1 LAWWAGSASRIAPGS
16 EQANSGWI
24 IARPAVGISQPHP
37 TNPQLRIFLDQLLNQ
52 TEVPLLK
59 TTPAPPTPRNSSAMR
74 MAERK
79 YGVTEWRSA
88 GVAPAASSPLQIPGV
103 QLWQPVRDANG
114 AHDDGRPPIANAVES
129 GGPVLE
135 FRPPAHQETH
145 ESTRGDAQECESAP
159 VADSRPVEPLPSA
172 EKLPELLPGN
182 DRSSSD
188 VDADRPVAHTP
199 VDDEF
204 DVTTVDEPI
213 LSEKSTDVDEAEP
226 QEKAQQTAPAA
237 TAPVSPQPPLT
248 PQLKS
253 LRTRVRSVLKGYYMK
268 PLNSQEHD
276 PWEVM
281 HGMLAY
287 GVHSRIRQ
295 GGPRGDYITAVG
307 WLCYNRPCK
316 GQTLLY
322 VSPEGHLR
330 AKQGVGL
337 QGHMGQLLAMLA
349 QCHVAPDYPIRV
361 GDRDYT
367 IEDLIEAEQATCY
380 PKTELT
386 FKLIALSHY
395 LDLDATWVND
405 QGLEWDMPRLIREE
419 IAQPIRGAAC
429 GGTHRLSGLSLAVKA
444 RRKSGEPLDGEYAR
458 AAEFVKNYQNYAFR
472 LQNRDGSLST
482 KWFQG
487 SGDESDID
495 RRVKTT
501 GHILEWLVYSL
512 SDEELRDQRTIRSV
526 SYLANLLYS
535 NYSHEWEVGPVCH
548 ATHALLLYDERVFQP
563 FDPPGQSV
571 VTKDGPSNTA
581 GNRGSS
587 ARR

>member
-1 LAWWAGSASRIAPGS
+1 MNPVKLRGPILEFRA
-16 EQANSGWI
+16 
-24 IARPAVGISQPHP
+24 P
-37 TNPQLRIFLDQLLNQ
+37 TNQETQESTCGDSQ
-52 TEVPLLK
+52 EC
-59 TTPAPPTPRNSSAMR
+59 
-74 MAERK
+74 
-79 YGVTEWRSA
+79 RS
-88 GVAPAASSPLQIPGV
+88 APAAD
-103 QLWQPVRDANG
+103 VR
-114 AHDDGRPPIANAVES
+114 
-129 GGPVLE
+129 
-135 FRPPAHQETH
+135 PA
-145 ESTRGDAQECESAP
+145 
-159 VADSRPVEPLPSA
+159 EPLPSN
-172 EKLPELLPGN
+172 EKLPALLPGN
-182 DRSSSD
+182 DRSNN
-188 VDADRPVAHTP
+188 DAAADHAVANTP
-199 VDDEF
+199 VEDQF
-204 DVTTVDEPI
+204 DVAAEDEVDPTLPTITADAAE
-213 LSEKSTDVDEAEP
+213 SEP
-226 QEKAQQTAPAA
+226 QEKVRDVAPSKI
-237 TAPVSPQPPLT
+237 TPVSPPPPLT

-253 LRTRVRSVLKGYYMK
+253 LRTRVRSVLKGYYLK

-316 GQTLLY
+316 GQSLLY

-349 QCHVAPDYPIRV
+349 QCRVSADYPIRV
-361 GDRDYT
+361 GDRDFT
-367 IEDLIEAEQATCY
+367 IQDLIEAEKATCY
-380 PKTELT
+380 PKSELT
-386 FKLIALSHY
+386 FKLIALTNY

-405 QGLEWDMPRLIREE
+405 QGLEWDIPRLIREE

-487 SGDESDID
+487 SGDESDTD

-526 SYLANLLYS
+526 TYLANLLYS
-535 NYSHEWEVGPVCH
+535 NYSHEWEVGPVSH

-563 FDPPGQSV
+563 FDPPGQTVVSKDDTSNSV
-571 VTKDGPSNTA
+571 GSR
-581 GNRGSS
+581 GNAS
-587 ARR
+587 RR